1 MWSLLLSFQGTG
13 TTPGTVP
20 RDVEDTTDD
29 RHNLKGTQA

>member
-1 MWSLLLSFQGTG
+1 MWSLLLSFRAPEQ
-13 TTPGTVP
+13 PGTVP